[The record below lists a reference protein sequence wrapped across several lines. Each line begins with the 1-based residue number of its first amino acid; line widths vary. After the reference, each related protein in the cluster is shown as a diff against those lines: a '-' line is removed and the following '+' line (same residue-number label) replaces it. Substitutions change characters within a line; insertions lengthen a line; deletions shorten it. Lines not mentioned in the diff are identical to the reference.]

1 MTMHVSA
8 SLRAT
13 GCAVAALIAAIGGQ
27 ALADPA
33 PSYDSLVGQS
43 DTAPLNLEAAALA
56 EAAEARVRQ
65 AGVRTNPELSLDIEN
80 ALGSGPFTGYG
91 AAETTLSVSQD
102 LELFGRR
109 RARIDVA
116 RAEAGVAGLRRDA
129 AGVEAASRLALAY
142 AEAEAA
148 QRRFALTEEMLS
160 ITLADGRAALALV
173 EEGREP
179 LVRGLQAESEV
190 AAARAAFDEA
200 QAERDAAFARLTAV
214 AMLVA
219 PVTSIED
226 SLLDRAPSSSGVTA
240 YETLGVQVA
249 QAERDVAQERIDVER
264 GRALPDVTASVG
276 FRRFEA
282 EDATALTFGVSV
294 PLPLFDRNRGNI
306 DAAHAEFR
314 AAEARVDQARQ
325 EAVADRA
332 AAMARLAGSAS
343 RVRAADGGVTAAEE
357 AYRLTRIG
365 FEAGRISQLEL
376 RASRSALIAARNAA
390 IDARLARVRAEI
402 DLARLDG
409 RIPFGG
415 SL

>member
-1 MTMHVSA
+1 MTIHVSS

-13 GCAVAALIAAIGGQ
+13 GCAVAACMVALGGQ
-27 ALADPA
+27 AFADPA
-33 PSYDSLVGQS
+33 PSYDSLVGLS
-43 DTAPLNLEAAALA
+43 DAAPLSLEAEALA
-56 EAAEARVRQ
+56 DAADARLRQ
-65 AGVRTNPELSLDIEN
+65 AGVRANPELSLDIEN
-80 ALGSGPFTGYG
+80 ALGTGPFTGYG
-91 AAETTLSVSQD
+91 AAETTLSFSQD

-109 RARIDVA
+109 QARVDVA
-116 RAEAGVAGLRRDA
+116 RAEAGIAGLRRDA
-129 AGVEAASRLALAY
+129 ASIESASRLALAY

-148 QRRFALTEEMLS
+148 QRRFVLAEEMLS

-173 EEGREP
+173 EAGREP

-190 AAARAAFDEA
+190 AAARATYDEA
-200 QAERDAAFARLTAV
+200 QAERDASFARLTAV

-219 PVTSIED
+219 PVTSVED
-226 SLLDRAPSSSGVTA
+226 SLLDRVPSAGGPTGS
-240 YETLGVQVA
+240 EPLGVQVA
-249 QAERDVAQERIDVER
+249 QAERDAAEERIDVER
-264 GRALPDVTASVG
+264 VRALPDVTASVG
-276 FRRFEA
+276 FRRFEV

-314 AAEARVDQARQ
+314 AAEARVEQARQ

-332 AAMARLAGSAS
+332 AANARLAGSAS

-365 FEAGRISQLEL
+365 FDAGRLSQLEL

-415 SL
+415 TL